1 MFNYDQKQT
10 FVSIISHCPPSKSR
24 STSIWNLSYVSPSPF
39 FEISVT
45 SCYAEWCLR
54 WVLISYVLTSMDR
67 FGTHT
72 ASHYQRRDGA
82 SSIDHTDLP
91 PCFDFS
97 TTYCTHISCSQL
109 CVSPMSWWWYTF
121 ICTKD
126 SVKNIHCQI
135 EYIGTGMGI
144 GKINRASWMQKKGV
158 LPKHWRNQPR
168 QLISPMQKKGVLPLL
183 GMSMSQEHHR
193 SKGRDQRK
201 QGVVFL

>member
-54 WVLISYVLTSMDR
+54 WVLISYVLTSVDR

-97 TTYCTHISCSQL
+97 TTIARTFHVPNSAYPPCL
-109 CVSPMSWWWYTF
+109 NWWWYTC

-135 EYIGTGMGI
+135 EYIGTGLGI
-144 GKINRASWMQKKGV
+144 GKVNRASWMQKKGV
-158 LPKHWRNQPR
+158 LPKH
-168 QLISPMQKKGVLPLL
+168 
-183 GMSMSQEHHR
+183 
-193 SKGRDQRK
+193 
-201 QGVVFL
+201 

>member
-54 WVLISYVLTSMDR
+54 WVLISYVLTSVDR

-97 TTYCTHISCSQL
+97 TTIARTFHVPNSAYPPCLGDGIPASVRKISEKHTLSDRIYRYRSGHWKSQPL
-109 CVSPMSWWWYTF
+109 NAKERRF
-121 ICTKD
+121 TKALEK
-126 SVKNIHCQI
+126 STAPI
-135 EYIGTGMGI
+135 ECRRKAFYQSIRE
-144 GKINRASWMQKKGV
+144 INRASW
-158 LPKHWRNQPR
+158 
-168 QLISPMQKKGVLPLL
+168 
-183 GMSMSQEHHR
+183 
-193 SKGRDQRK
+193 
-201 QGVVFL
+201 FL

>member
-1 MFNYDQKQT
+1 MSEVGAYFICFNL
-10 FVSIISHCPPSKSR
+10 R
-24 STSIWNLSYVSPSPF
+24 GSIWYTYSKPLS
-39 FEISVT
+39 
-45 SCYAEWCLR
+45 AER
-54 WVLISYVLTSMDR
+54 RSLIDWSHR
-67 FGTHT
+67 F
-72 ASHYQRRDGA
+72 AP
-82 SSIDHTDLP
+82 LLW
-91 PCFDFS
+91 FLNN
-97 TTYCTHISCSQL
+97 YCTHISCSQL

-144 GKINRASWMQKKGV
+144 RKTNCASWMQKKGV

-183 GMSMSQEHHR
+183 GMLMSQEHHR